1 MEVPTT
7 ELNEQGE
14 FEYGT
19 QLVRGTE
26 PSAFGA
32 NDPRPLQPTFFGRPG
47 DTFQGLIPT
56 RNYNE
61 LQTDGSYKLIEQ
73 NAPIPFIGRPELA
86 DTGNPLVNFGA
97 DMVGLMGQLVAI
109 SRTKIDGKRLSGEL
123 SATTQRLL
131 KANPRS
137 IRGISRKGFEEF
149 LPASVVQSM
158 VRTAGMPGEGSTTG
172 GLVKAFADLPVVK
185 ENVDA
190 KLLERVVDVTNI
202 DPDDPLLE
210 RVTIGI
216 ADELL
221 VNAQLG
227 RVAEVGFFGL
237 NQLRRATGEVP
248 ASALRHYES
257 IRDVIAKSLQFMR
270 AQVIGEE
277 LASTPTQTV
286 DPRVKIVRASDRR
299 NKVELEQR
307 LESGRRLEEIRAEQ
321 GIERPEQFEQ
331 PELRPVEPEAL
342 IAQSQQSAADA
353 VQEYSSSLAEQMIE
367 SAPPGAMPELEQV
380 DIGTMFNMPRQNL
393 YAAPQQLQYKA
404 AGRVTKSGASG
415 SLTEAEVFN
424 PAAAKALLVW
434 KDAKGEIDPQN
445 PGRYYVVDGHN
456 RLELANRLNFNGG
469 LNVIE
474 IKADTVAQA
483 RVQGAIANIADS
495 KGTGIDAAKL
505 LRDTGMSK
513 DDLRRAGATGELARL
528 GIGMRDLPQDVFDMV
543 VAGKLT
549 EKQGAIIGS
558 GGLEPQVQRDIAS
571 VALKKKWGEG
581 RIEEAVMMG
590 TEATVGEAGD
600 PTVIPGLDIK
610 TIQSSD
616 FANLMDTRR
625 ASRSLLK
632 AELSALGTVVNPKKQ
647 VFRRRRQRLSGRGQ
661 RRET

>member
-1 MEVPTT
+1 MA
-7 ELNEQGE
+7 LNWLEEQSLLRLAQ
-14 FEYGT
+14 T
-19 QLVRGTE
+19 IQV
-26 PSAFGA
+26 
-32 NDPRPLQPTFFGRPG
+32 PLQPTFFGRPG

-73 NAPIPFIGRPELA
+73 NAPILFIGRPELA

-270 AQVIGEE
+270 A
-277 LASTPTQTV
+277 
-286 DPRVKIVRASDRR
+286 
-299 NKVELEQR
+299 
-307 LESGRRLEEIRAEQ
+307 
-321 GIERPEQFEQ
+321 
-331 PELRPVEPEAL
+331 
-342 IAQSQQSAADA
+342 
-353 VQEYSSSLAEQMIE
+353 
-367 SAPPGAMPELEQV
+367 
-380 DIGTMFNMPRQNL
+380 
-393 YAAPQQLQYKA
+393 
-404 AGRVTKSGASG
+404 
-415 SLTEAEVFN
+415 
-424 PAAAKALLVW
+424 
-434 KDAKGEIDPQN
+434 
-445 PGRYYVVDGHN
+445 
-456 RLELANRLNFNGG
+456 
-469 LNVIE
+469 
-474 IKADTVAQA
+474 
-483 RVQGAIANIADS
+483 
-495 KGTGIDAAKL
+495 
-505 LRDTGMSK
+505 
-513 DDLRRAGATGELARL
+513 
-528 GIGMRDLPQDVFDMV
+528 
-543 VAGKLT
+543 
-549 EKQGAIIGS
+549 
-558 GGLEPQVQRDIAS
+558 
-571 VALKKKWGEG
+571 
-581 RIEEAVMMG
+581 
-590 TEATVGEAGD
+590 
-600 PTVIPGLDIK
+600 
-610 TIQSSD
+610 
-616 FANLMDTRR
+616 
-625 ASRSLLK
+625 
-632 AELSALGTVVNPKKQ
+632 
-647 VFRRRRQRLSGRGQ
+647 
-661 RRET
+661 